1 MTTLVSVRRH
11 LSVETQ
17 AVWKL
22 VHWLA
27 LRASGPVCT
36 YCGFSCWR
44 VFSNGPSGLGLRRF
58 FSVVIIFNAKFV
70 LDLGMVSIQRGLQ
83 ILGCLWNVLIIST
96 LKYVLK
102 WLPTGTCVMSGQVN
116 WLVEQIDE
124 LFPAWCSFYWKVVRR
139 PCYITGAGMES
150 ILQSCVMA

>member
-1 MTTLVSVRRH
+1 MIILMSVRRH
-11 LSVETQ
+11 LLVEDR
-17 AVWKL
+17 AVRKL
-22 VHWLA
+22 IHWLA
-27 LRASGPVCT
+27 LRAGGPVSTC
-36 YCGFSCWR
+36 CGSSCWR

-58 FSVVIIFNAKFV
+58 FSVIVIFNAKFV
-70 LDLGMVSIQRGLQ
+70 LDLGMVSIQRGLP

-102 WLPTGTCVMSGQVN
+102 WLSTGTCVMSGRVN

-124 LFPAWCSFYWKVVRR
+124 LFPAWYSFYWKVVRR

-150 ILQSCVMA
+150 ILRSCVMA